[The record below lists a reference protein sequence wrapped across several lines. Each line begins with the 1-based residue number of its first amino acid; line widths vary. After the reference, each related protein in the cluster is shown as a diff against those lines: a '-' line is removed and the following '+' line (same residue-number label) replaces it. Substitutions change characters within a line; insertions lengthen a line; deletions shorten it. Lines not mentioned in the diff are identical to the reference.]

1 MSHMQY
7 FLFHRLLRLKL
18 NTYLIV
24 PVVVVVV
31 VINIIIII
39 IIIISKLTDC
49 YL

>member
-24 PVVVVVV
+24 PVVVVV
-31 VINIIIII
+31 INIISIVIINNKNNSI
-39 IIIISKLTDC
+39 TIL
-49 YL
+49 LP